1 MEACDGMRARIWR
14 VMSAVVPM
22 VVVVL
27 LTASAAF
34 AESGGAAACAGLTRL
49 SLAEATI
56 ESAKVVP
63 AGTFTLPK
71 PQPVLEDMPE
81 FCRVVGMTKPAI
93 RFEVWLPLTVWNGK
107 FEGVGNGGTA
117 GFISYRPMALAL
129 RRGYATASTDTGH
142 VNHPYGNGFDASW
155 ARGRPDLVRD
165 FGWRALHV
173 TTVNAKAIV
182 AAFYG
187 AAARRAYY
195 VGCSQGGGQGLMEAQ
210 RFPADYDGL
219 LVGDPANNW
228 TRHYIGE
235 HLWYSVATL
244 KDPQS
249 YIPASKVSIL
259 ARAVNKACDAKDGVR
274 DGVVSNPLACTFD
287 PDVLACKAGEDATKC
302 LTAKQVAAVKKIWGG
317 ARDSS
322 GKLINPGLVPG
333 GEGGPGGWA
342 RWVTGAKPFGGTHW
356 KAADAVLRDM
366 VFDDPNDNSLN
377 FNFDTDT
384 KLFEQKIG
392 HAMDAVDPDLRPMER
407 HGAKMILYHGWSD
420 PDISPLN
427 TIDYYN
433 AVEKTVGKTTPEFVR
448 LFLVPGMQHCGGGP
462 GATTFDGLTALERWV
477 EEDVAPERILAAKIV
492 DGAVEETRPLC
503 AYPKQAVYTGK
514 GNTSDAEN
522 FRCEQLPTHEGSS
535 DAGRGF
541 VKGRT
546 SFVKGRTSEA
556 AEKMLP
562 PVKGARPGAR

>member
-1 MEACDGMRARIWR
+1 MRAERSR
-14 VMSAVVPM
+14 VMRAVVSM
-22 VVVVL
+22 VAVAL
-27 LTASAAF
+27 LTASAAW
-34 AESGGAAACAGLTRL
+34 AESGGAAACAGLMKL
-49 SLAEATI
+49 SLAETTI
-56 ESAKVVP
+56 ESAAVVP
-63 AGTFTLPK
+63 AGTLTLPK
-71 PQPVLEDMPE
+71 PEPVLEELPE
-81 FCRVVGMTKPAI
+81 FCRVVGVTRPAI
-93 RFEVWLPLTVWNGK
+93 RFEVWLPTTIWNGK

-173 TTVNAKAIV
+173 TTVNAKAVV

-244 KDPQS
+244 KDPES

-259 ARAVNKACDAKDGVR
+259 ANAVNKACDAKDGVR
-274 DGVVSNPLACTFD
+274 DGVVSDPLACKFD
-287 PDVLACKAGEDATKC
+287 PAVLVCKVGQNPATC
-302 LTAKQVAAVKKIWGG
+302 LTAKQVAAVKAIWGG

-322 GKLINPGLVPG
+322 GRLINPGLVQG

-342 RWVTGAKPFGGTHW
+342 RWVTGTKPFGGTHW
-356 KAADAVLRDM
+356 KAADAVLKDM
-366 VFDDPNDNSLN
+366 VFDDPEYNSLD

-392 HAMDAVDPDLRPMER
+392 PAMDAVDPDLRPMER
-407 HGAKMILYHGWSD
+407 RGAKMILYHGWSD

-433 AVEKTVGKTTPEFVR
+433 DVEKTVGVKETGSFLR
-448 LFLVPGMQHCGGGP
+448 LFMVPGMQHCGGGP

-477 EEDVAPERILAAKIV
+477 EDGVAPERILAAKIV

-503 AYPKQAVYTGK
+503 AYPKQAVYAGK

-522 FRCEQLPTHEGSS
+522 FRCE
-535 DAGRGF
+535 
-541 VKGRT
+541 
-546 SFVKGRTSEA
+546 
-556 AEKMLP
+556 
-562 PVKGARPGAR
+562 AR